1 MTYKEAIKELE
12 ALKNDRGISY
22 YQRTFGSDGKYL
34 GLGLTQLKKLAKKI
48 KINPTLAKQLLD
60 SEYFEAKML
69 SFMVDDP
76 KQYEL
81 KHLEKIIQS
90 LPAKYNES
98 PLSYFT
104 MVFTD
109 FITSKSPHA
118 KEIVSNF
125 HKNKNKVYRFIAYST
140 LASLGKNKTI
150 EENYF
155 NQFLPEIENNIQTE
169 ENNVKDAMNNSL
181 FYWGQRSKE
190 LNSKVI
196 KSFKK
201 NGSVIVDYGETS
213 CKTPDVPKILQSD
226 RIQKK
231 LV

>member
-1 MTYKEAIKELE
+1 MRYKEIITELE
-12 ALKNDRGISY
+12 TLKNDRGISY
-22 YQRTFGSDGKYL
+22 YQKTFGTDGKYL

-48 KINPTLAKQLLD
+48 KVNPTLAEQLLE

-76 KQYEL
+76 KLYDL
-81 KHLEKIIQS
+81 KRLEKIIQS
-90 LPAKYNES
+90 LPDKYNES

-109 FITSKSPHA
+109 FISAKSPDA
-118 KEIVSNF
+118 KEIVIKYYKS
-125 HKNKNKVYRFIAYST
+125 KNKTYRFIAYST
-140 LASLGKNKTI
+140 LSSLGKNKSI

-155 NQFLPEIENNIQTE
+155 NQFLPEIENNIQSE

-181 FYWGQRSKE
+181 FYWGQRSKV
-190 LNSKVI
+190 LNSKI
-196 KSFKK
+196 LKSFKK
-201 NGSVIVDYGETS
+201 IGKIVVDYGETS
-213 CKTPDVPKILQSD
+213 CQTPDVPKILSSE

-231 LV
+231 FA

>member
-1 MTYKEAIKELE
+1 MTYNEAIKELE

-22 YQRTFGSDGKYL
+22 YQKTFGSDGKYL

-48 KINPTLAKQLLD
+48 KVNSQLAKQLFD

-76 KQYEL
+76 KLYDL
-81 KHLEKIIQS
+81 KRLEKIIQS
-90 LPAKYNES
+90 LPAQYNES

-109 FITSKSPHA
+109 FITAKSPEA
-118 KEIVSNF
+118 KKIVS
-125 HKNKNKVYRFIAYST
+125 KYYKSKNKVQRFIAYST
-140 LASLGKNKTI
+140 LSSLGKNKTI

-155 NQFLPEIENNIQTE
+155 NQFLPDIENNIQSE

-190 LNSKVI
+190 LNSKII
-196 KSFKK
+196 KSFEKIGK
-201 NGSVIVDYGETS
+201 VIVDYGETS
-213 CKTPDVPKILQSD
+213 CQTPDVPKILSSE

-231 LV
+231 FL

>member
-48 KINPTLAKQLLD
+48 KVNPPLAEQLLD
-60 SEYFEAKML
+60 TEYFEAKML

-76 KQYEL
+76 KQYDL
-81 KHLEKIIQS
+81 KRLKKIIKS
-90 LPAKYNES
+90 LPPKYNES

-109 FITSKSPHA
+109 YITAKSPHA
-118 KEIVSNF
+118 KEIVSKF
-125 HKNKNKVYRFIAYST
+125 YKSKNNVQRFIAYST
-140 LASLGKNKTI
+140 LTSLGKNKTI

-155 NQFLPEIENNIQTE
+155 DQFLPEIEMNIQSE

-190 LNSKVI
+190 LNSKI
-196 KSFKK
+196 LKSFKK
-201 NGSVIVDYGETS
+201 IGRVVVDYGETS

-231 LV
+231 LI